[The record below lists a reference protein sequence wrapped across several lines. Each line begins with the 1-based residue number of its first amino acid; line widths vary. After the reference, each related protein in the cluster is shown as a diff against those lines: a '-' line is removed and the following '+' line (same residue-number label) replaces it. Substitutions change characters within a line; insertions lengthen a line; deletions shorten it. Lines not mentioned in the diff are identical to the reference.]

1 MSEHIELGALRY
13 RRNYADEILRLSAML
28 TPFASLHKHEQDLRD
43 IVSSMDSPFRIAVYG
58 YMKRGKSSL
67 INALIGQKLTVTG
80 TEETTATVNHITH
93 APGTAC
99 SEFTAY
105 WKNSPPQR
113 FPLPNLSEWSG
124 KDDAVEEKVRNLNY
138 LEFYS
143 DSPLV
148 RQMNII
154 DTPGIG
160 SGADFHEAV
169 ARQFL
174 SGGNTDA
181 LIYVFGSVVRQEDV
195 QALNRFRELSLQGYD
210 AYNCMGILHLW
221 DDMYWN
227 SAREHASADECLQ
240 MISNRA
246 GELKA
251 RHGSLLRNVLPVS
264 APLGLLATVAPPDF
278 WESVLEL
285 LGTYDSHDLMLQSL
299 DANERIW
306 KRKGAAIYTLWERCS
321 PFELPLSSFR
331 MMLHY
336 LYDKAPA
343 TPAEARSLTRHLSG
357 LPQLHLALDA
367 DFFKRRTVIALRQI
381 RSRVQEVLRKSTE
394 AMSDMVHD
402 YEREVQY
409 FEDVYKCLTDARLK
423 NETQYLSKRAQ
434 AHIEQLSTSLHEFD
448 SLRIRIAEKVQRM
461 DDALYLARE
470 WQDRER
476 WLTEQQLMVLDS
488 CVELILRESELTAQ
502 QAGEYYSK
510 LNGIAG
516 QLTFA
521 PSLVARKCG
530 QKVSSVA
537 AHFLE
542 KC

>member
-13 RRNYADEILRLSAML
+13 RRNYADEILRLSGML
-28 TPFASLHKHEQDLRD
+28 TPFASLHRYEKALRD

-93 APGTAC
+93 APTAAC

-113 FPLPNLSEWSG
+113 FELQKLSEWSG
-124 KDDAVEEKVRNLNY
+124 KDAEVEEKVRNLNY

-148 RQMNII
+148 QQMNII

-210 AYNCMGILHLW
+210 AYNCMGVLHLW

-227 SAREHASADECLQ
+227 SAREHKTADECLQ
-240 MISNRA
+240 IIQTRA
-246 GELKA
+246 NDLKS
-251 RHGSLLRNVLPVS
+251 RHESLLRNVLPVS
-264 APLGLLATVAPPDF
+264 APLGLLTTVAQADF
-278 WESVLEL
+278 WESVLDL
-285 LGTYDSHDLMLQSL
+285 LRSYDTAEQLLQSL

-306 KRKGAAIYTLWERCS
+306 QRRGAAIYSLWERCS
-321 PFELPLSSFR
+321 TYELPLSSFR

-336 LYDKAPA
+336 LYEKAPVTA
-343 TPAEARSLTRHLSG
+343 AAARSYARELSG
-357 LPQLHLALDA
+357 LPQLHQALDA

-381 RSRVQEVLRKSTE
+381 RSMVQEVLRKATE
-394 AMSDMVHD
+394 SMSDMIHED
-402 YEREVQY
+402 ERELHY
-409 FEDVYKCLTDARLK
+409 FDEVYRCLSDSRLQA
-423 NETQYLSKRAQ
+423 ETRALAKRAQ
-434 AHIEQLSTSLHEFD
+434 SRIDQLSSSLQEFD

-461 DDALYLARE
+461 DDALYLIQEWRE
-470 WQDRER
+470 RER
-476 WLTEQQLMVLDS
+476 WLSEEQLRLLDS
-488 CVELILRESELTAQ
+488 CIEIILRETDFTEE
-502 QAGEYYSK
+502 QANEYYCG
-510 LNGIAG
+510 LNNIVG

-521 PSLVARKCG
+521 PFMAVRNCAM
-530 QKVSSVA
+530 KVSSIAV
-537 AHFLE
+537 HFLE
-542 KC
+542 KK